1 MSAPTRDQV
10 ADLYRHGVAAARAVA
25 GRFDPSDWD
34 RPACGHWS
42 GIETARH
49 LLAVARW
56 YHSWLDRAL
65 AGDSSRPFDG
75 SDIDARNELALAAL
89 DGMPGGQA
97 VAEFADAALSYL
109 ERAEA
114 NWDVPFG
121 YPFGVV
127 TVGLHCGAAASEW
140 HLHAWDLSTV
150 APPLHRP
157 GDAGLLFRAAGE
169 CVARATGGLTG
180 AVIGRLLPVG
190 ARLSPWQTLLKRS
203 GRRPDST
210 R

>member
-1 MSAPTRDQV
+1 VT
-10 ADLYRHGVAAARAVA
+10 AVQTVG
-25 GRFDPSDWD
+25 GRFEPGDWE

-42 GIETARH
+42 ATDTARH
-49 LLAVARW
+49 LLVVARW

-75 SDIDARNELALAAL
+75 SEIDAHNEQALAEL
-89 DGMPGGQA
+89 DGMSGERA
-97 VAEFADAALSYL
+97 IADFADAALSYL

-127 TVGLHCGAAASEW
+127 TAGLHCGAAASEW

-150 APPLHRP
+150 GQPLHRP
-157 GDAGLLFRAAGE
+157 NDAGLLFTAAGR
-169 CVARATGGLTG
+169 CVAQATGGLTG
-180 AVIGRLLPVG
+180 AVIGRLIPIG

-203 GRRPDST
+203 GRRPI
-210 R
+210 RQ